1 MEATIEVNSSAMNFM
16 EKAYIAGKTHAS
28 TKEHNRMNG
37 TGVIRWQN
45 GDSYEGSFRNDKM
58 HGDGVY
64 RAKDGCVS
72 TGQW

>member
-1 MEATIEVNSSAMNFM
+1 
-16 EKAYIAGKTHAS
+16 
-28 TKEHNRMNG
+28 MNG